1 MICERCGQAE
11 VAIGSTCSQCGAVA
25 VAPDMLDSILSL
37 PAEPVPEALDDG
49 PSSFEP
55 LPVAP
60 ASFGLED
67 GGVPTGGTADG
78 EGFRWD
84 DIPDRAEVE
93 PADDEVDTWGDDA
106 WTTAPAAPSYAASTF
121 DAAETFDPS
130 EPFDAPPPYEPA
142 TFEAAP
148 QAAPPVAAPTG
159 PPLPRR
165 TPIDETAPQ
174 WGPRDHPPAV
184 LAPPPPHP
192 LDAPPP
198 RVKRSQGTGLPAAT
212 AAAPAIPGVA
222 AAPTPPPLPPSFSSP
237 SETPVPERPSHPR
250 VRRWFGRGGDDE
262 VVPEPTADPVPTAVD
277 GPFAGAPEGLLEG
290 VRPEADR
297 GPGVRDPAGFEAAM
311 SRLSSG
317 ARRSALAPLNI
328 AAAVLEPG
336 EVAEAVVQGEY
347 QHRPA
352 VVVLTD
358 RRVLVANDRRWAP
371 DVRSFA
377 FDPALVVHGWQD
389 ERRATLVFVLDG
401 VGVEVDAISD
411 RPLAR
416 DLAQRVRGRCAGEPP
431 LGG

>member
-1 MICERCGQAE
+1 VICERCGQSE
-11 VAIGSTCSQCGAVA
+11 VAIGSACSQCGAVA
-25 VAPDMLDSILSL
+25 VASDMLDSILSL

-60 ASFGLED
+60 ASLGLD
-67 GGVPTGGTADG
+67 GHGDDL
-78 EGFRWD
+78 RWD
-84 DIPDRAEVE
+84 DIPGRADVD
-93 PADDEVDTWGDDA
+93 PADDEIDTWGDDA
-106 WTTAPAAPSYAASTF
+106 WSTVPAASSASAPASSL
-121 DAAETFDPS
+121 DGAEPFEPFDPS
-130 EPFDAPPPYEPA
+130 RPFDAPEPSDPPALERSPA
-142 TFEAAP
+142 FEAPAP
-148 QAAPPVAAPTG
+148 VSPTPSG

-165 TPIDETAPQ
+165 TPIDDTRPQ

-198 RVKRSQGTGLPAAT
+198 RVKRSQGTGLPS
-212 AAAPAIPGVA
+212 AIPGVA
-222 AAPTPPPLPPSFSSP
+222 PAPTPPPLPPSFSSP
-237 SETPVPERPSHPR
+237 AETPVPERPSHPR
-250 VRRWFGRGGDDE
+250 VRRWFGRGPDEEVAPEPE
-262 VVPEPTADPVPTAVD
+262 VVAVPAAVD
-277 GPFAGAPEGLLEG
+277 GPFVGAPEGLLDG

-297 GPGVRDPAGFEAAM
+297 GPGVHDPAGFEAAM

-358 RRVLVANDRRWAP
+358 RRVLVANDRRWSP

-377 FDPALVVHGWQD
+377 FDPTLVVHGWQD

-401 VGVEVDAISD
+401 VGVEVEAISD

-431 LGG
+431 LGS

>member
-1 MICERCGQAE
+1 MICERCGQSE
-11 VAIGSTCSQCGAVA
+11 VAIGSACSQCGAVA
-25 VAPDMLDSILSL
+25 VASDMLDSILSL

-49 PSSFEP
+49 PSTFEP

-60 ASFGLED
+60 ASLGLDGED
-67 GGVPTGGTADG
+67 GPGFATGGGADDG
-78 EGFRWD
+78 AAFRWD
-84 DIPDRAEVE
+84 DIPDRADVE
-93 PADDEVDTWGDDA
+93 PADEEVDTWGDDA
-106 WTTAPAAPSYAASTF
+106 WSTAPEPSSPSPASSF
-121 DAAETFDPS
+121 DASEPYEPFDPTR
-130 EPFDAPPPYEPA
+130 PFDAPEPFDPPASETPA
-142 TFEAAP
+142 A
-148 QAAPPVAAPTG
+148 AAPPAPSG

-165 TPIDETAPQ
+165 TPIDDTQPQ
-174 WGPRDHPPAV
+174 WGPRDHPPAA

-198 RVKRSQGTGLPAAT
+198 RVKRSQGTGLPS
-212 AAAPAIPGVA
+212 AIPGVA
-222 AAPTPPPLPPSFSSP
+222 PAPTPPPLPPSFSSP
-237 SETPVPERPSHPR
+237 AETPVPERPSHPR
-250 VRRWFGRGGDDE
+250 VRRWFGRGADE
-262 VVPEPTADPVPTAVD
+262 EAAPEPEVEAVPVAVD
-277 GPFAGAPEGLLEG
+277 GPFVGAPEGLLDG
-290 VRPEADR
+290 VRPEADL
-297 GPGVRDPAGFEAAM
+297 GPGVLDPAGFEAAM

-377 FDPALVVHGWQD
+377 FEPTLVVHGWQD

-401 VGVEVDAISD
+401 VGVEVEGISD

-431 LGG
+431 LGS

>member
-1 MICERCGQAE
+1 
-11 VAIGSTCSQCGAVA
+11 VGSACSGCGAVA
-25 VAPDMLDSILSL
+25 VAPAMLDSILSL
-37 PAEPVPEALDDG
+37 PAEPVPEALDEG

-60 ASFGLED
+60 ASLGVGGVDHDGPASAEGVRPEGAALPWD
-67 GGVPTGGTADG
+67 GGA
-78 EGFRWD
+78 
-84 DIPDRAEVE
+84 DRAVVE
-93 PADDEVDTWGDDA
+93 PAADELDTWGDDA
-106 WTTAPAAPSYAASTF
+106 WSTAPEASSPPPTAPPAPP
-121 DAAETFDPS
+121 AETI
-130 EPFDAPPPYEPA
+130 EQPA
-142 TFEAAP
+142 GPAA
-148 QAAPPVAAPTG
+148 A
-159 PPLPRR
+159 PLPRR
-165 TPIDETAPQ
+165 TPIDDTEPR

-198 RVKRSQGTGLPAAT
+198 RVKRSQGTGLPPAT
-212 AAAPAIPGVA
+212 IPGVGP
-222 AAPTPPPLPPSFSSP
+222 APTPPPLPASFSSP
-237 SETPVPERPSHPR
+237 AETPVPERPNHPR
-250 VRRWFGRGGDDE
+250 VRRWFGRGGDAE
-262 VVPEPTADPVPTAVD
+262 VEPEPAPEAVPVSVD
-277 GPFAGAPEGLLEG
+277 GPFSGAPEGLLVG
-290 VRPEADR
+290 VRPEADL
-297 GPGVRDPAGFEAAM
+297 GPGVLDPAGFEAAM

-328 AAAVLEPG
+328 AAAVLEAG

-358 RRVLVANDRRWAP
+358 RRVLIANDRRWSP

-401 VGVEVDAISD
+401 VGVEVESISD

-416 DLAQRVRGRCAGEPP
+416 DLAQRVRGRCAGERTF
-431 LGG
+431 GG

>member
-1 MICERCGQAE
+1 VICDRCGQAE
-11 VAIGSTCSQCGAVA
+11 VAIGSTCSRCGAVA

-37 PAEPVPEALDDG
+37 PAEPVHEALDEG

-55 LPVAP
+55 LPV
-60 ASFGLED
+60 
-67 GGVPTGGTADG
+67 VPGSLGFDAFET
-78 EGFRWD
+78 EGFV
-84 DIPDRAEVE
+84 PDRAGVE
-93 PADDEVDTWGDDA
+93 PTGDEVDTWGDDA
-106 WTTAPAAPSYAASTF
+106 WSTVPETSSAAPAPTPPAEHVEPIERPAP
-121 DAAETFDPS
+121 DR
-130 EPFDAPPPYEPA
+130 APA
-142 TFEAAP
+142 
-148 QAAPPVAAPTG
+148 G

-165 TPIDETAPQ
+165 TPIDETQPQ

-184 LAPPPPHP
+184 PAPPPPHP

-198 RVKRSQGTGLPAAT
+198 RVKRAQGTGLPSAM
-212 AAAPAIPGVA
+212 PGVGP
-222 AAPTPPPLPPSFSSP
+222 APTPPPVPSSFSARA
-237 SETPVPERPSHPR
+237 ETPLPERPSHPR
-250 VRRWFGRGGDDE
+250 VRRWFGRGDDEE
-262 VVPEPTADPVPTAVD
+262 VVPEPETLAVAATVD
-277 GPFAGAPEGLLEG
+277 GPFSGAPEGLLRG
-290 VRPEADR
+290 VRPEADL
-297 GPGVRDPAGFEAAM
+297 GPGVLDPAGLETAM

-371 DVRSFA
+371 DVRSFSL
-377 FDPALVVHGWQD
+377 DPTLVVHGWQD
-389 ERRATLVFVLDG
+389 ERRATLVFVLGG
-401 VGVEVDAISD
+401 VGVEVGGISD

-431 LGG
+431 LGS

>member
-1 MICERCGQAE
+1 MTCERCGQAE
-11 VAIGSTCSQCGAVA
+11 VAIGSACSQCGAVA
-25 VAPDMLDSILSL
+25 VAPDLLDSILSL
-37 PAEPVPEALDDG
+37 PAEPVPEPLDEG
-49 PSSFEP
+49 PATFEP

-60 ASFGLED
+60 TVLGLEGDEGSAPRTSGVAAD
-67 GGVPTGGTADG
+67 GGLDDAG
-78 EGFRWD
+78 GFRWD
-84 DIPDRAEVE
+84 DIPDRADVE

-106 WTTAPAAPSYAASTF
+106 WETVPSSAST
-121 DAAETFDPS
+121 TTPL
-130 EPFDAPPPYEPA
+130 APGPPIEFLPA
-142 TFEAAP
+142 VESPAP
-148 QAAPPVAAPTG
+148 VTSG

-165 TPIDETAPQ
+165 TPIDDTGPQ

-184 LAPPPPHP
+184 PAPPPPHP
-192 LDAPPP
+192 LDAPPA
-198 RVKRSQGTGLPAAT
+198 RVKRSQGTGLPPALPGVS
-212 AAAPAIPGVA
+212 AAPS
-222 AAPTPPPLPPSFSSP
+222 PPPVPASLSAP
-237 SETPVPERPSHPR
+237 SETPLPERPNHPR
-250 VRRWFGRGGDDE
+250 VRRWFGRGGEE
-262 VVPEPTADPVPTAVD
+262 VAPEPEALAVPASVD
-277 GPFAGAPEGLLEG
+277 GPFTGAPEGLLEG
-290 VRPEADR
+290 VRPEADL
-297 GPGVRDPAGFEAAM
+297 GPGLHDPASFEAAM
-311 SRLSSG
+311 SRLSTG

-358 RRVLVANDRRWAP
+358 RRVLIANDRRWAP

-401 VGVEVDAISD
+401 VGVEVEAISD